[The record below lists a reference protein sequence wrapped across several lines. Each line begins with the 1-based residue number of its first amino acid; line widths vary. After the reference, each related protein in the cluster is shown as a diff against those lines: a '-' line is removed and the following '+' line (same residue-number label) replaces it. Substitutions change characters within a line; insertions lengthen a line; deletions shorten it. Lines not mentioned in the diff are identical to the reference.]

1 MPLLMSSRITSAGFT
16 PSRSARSLTVI
27 VDGSSIAPRSR
38 GSATWTLACGNA
50 PSRRCG
56 FLGPRRPR
64 VPLLL
69 LATGS
74 SLVFSVMSGRPRL
87 ESLPNVVRERHAE
100 GARDD
105 VLVQCRL
112 PARAVGAQVGAA
124 AGHAT
129 RRVQDDRAIRHA
141 DDPHQVPLV
150 ARRSAGDAGPTGRA
164 TQSRPGCARGAA
176 PGRSP

>member
-1 MPLLMSSRITSAGFT
+1 MSWLIVAKMPLLISSRITSAGFT

-38 GSATWTLACGNA
+38 GSATCTLAGGNA

-74 SLVFSVMSGRPRL
+74 SLGLCQLCGGARL
-87 ESLPNVVRERHAE
+87 EAIPDIVGERHAQ
-100 GARDD
+100 GPPDD
-105 VLVQCRL
+105 VLLECRL
-112 PARAVGAQVGAA
+112 PA
-124 AGHAT
+124 
-129 RRVQDDRAIRHA
+129 
-141 DDPHQVPLV
+141 
-150 ARRSAGDAGPTGRA
+150 
-164 TQSRPGCARGAA
+164 
-176 PGRSP
+176 